1 MIQIASGRTFR
12 PRWYASWLKL
22 EQIKTP
28 ARQTLAWPHCI
39 WRVAPETWRFYGSYS
54 RKVRSP
60 KDKMR
65 WSCSCARWWSLIYV
79 VFLVLGLVL
88 CTGRSS
94 HCCHELVPNSFVVK
108 AQVSVTQPKMGL
120 LSVTALGIFLKLM
133 CLAYHTFI
141 YISESET
148 ALSICGWL
156 LCQTMIVYL
165 WLYELLWFSATLW
178 FCRVFPHLYFFPAQC
193 LSLKAC

>member
-1 MIQIASGRTFR
+1 MTQIASGRTFR

-79 VFLVLGLVL
+79 VFLVLSLVL

-108 AQVSVTQPKMGL
+108 AQVSGTQPKMGL
-120 LSVTALGIFLKLM
+120 LSVTALGFFFEIDVLGLS
-133 CLAYHTFI
+133 
-141 YISESET
+141 YIHLYKWIWNCS
-148 ALSICGWL
+148 
-156 LCQTMIVYL
+156 QHL
-165 WLYELLWFSATLW
+165 WLVAVSDYDCLFVTVLWFSATLW
-178 FCRVFPHLYFFPAQC
+178 FCRVFPRLYLFPAQC